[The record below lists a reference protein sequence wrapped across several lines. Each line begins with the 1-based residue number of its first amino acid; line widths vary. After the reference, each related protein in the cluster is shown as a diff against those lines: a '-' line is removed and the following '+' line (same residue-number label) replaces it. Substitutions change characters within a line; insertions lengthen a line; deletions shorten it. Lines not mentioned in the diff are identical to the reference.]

1 MHPQESTKCVVHY
14 NLLVVL
20 TPVRVFQTFLLLLT
34 IGFCSRA
41 EPLSIVMQIGS
52 GGKWCYK
59 HSIGVTK
66 PLIKP
71 QHPIFQ
77 QKALILNSILSE
89 IHLTSL

>member
-1 MHPQESTKCVVHY
+1 MLFNIIHPEESTKCVGHY
-14 NLLVVL
+14 DHVVVL
-20 TPVRVFQTFLLLLT
+20 TPVRVFQTFLLLLI

-41 EPLSIVMQIGS
+41 EPLSIVVPIVS

-71 QHPIFQ
+71 QTPIVQ
-77 QKALILNSILSE
+77 QKALI
-89 IHLTSL
+89 